1 MLTQSDLLRMSRAE
15 LAAIVATAHPI
26 DHAAV
31 AGHQYLGIDLSLPA
45 FVNKLLWKTFRKTFY
60 ADPEQNLVRGW
71 NVKLEQHGIDGPRIP
86 LRDSK
91 GSEKSFGHYHL
102 LKRTNERFP
111 GGWAGPDFLHYG
123 VAGNHWYDPGA
134 PGYCPLVAVNEGS
147 TDLLLGWEVFKLGP
161 LMIPLPDYWLLVR
174 EGPIETIVPVP
185 VPKR

>member
-1 MLTQSDLLRMSRAE
+1 MLTQSDLLRMSQAE

-86 LRDSK
+86 LRDGK
-91 GSEKSFGHYHL
+91 GREKSFGHYHL

-111 GGWAGPDFLHYG
+111 GGWAGPDFLTPARPATARSLPSTKAPPTSSW
-123 VAGNHWYDPGA
+123 AGRSSSSA
-134 PGYCPLVAVNEGS
+134 RS
-147 TDLLLGWEVFKLGP
+147 
-161 LMIPLPDYWLLVR
+161 
-174 EGPIETIVPVP
+174 
-185 VPKR
+185 